1 MRPFMRYVIARY
13 VEYQR
18 EMAYRYFV
26 TDALYE
32 DSDRMRI
39 VPSMRYYER
48 INPREIDKRS
58 GDEIAED
65 VIRNAGLV
73 KR

>member
-1 MRPFMRYVIARY
+1 MARY

-18 EMAYRYFV
+18 EMAYRIFV

-32 DSDRMRI
+32 DADHMRI
-39 VPSMRYYER
+39 VPSARYYEK
-48 INPREIDKRS
+48 INPQEVDKRS

-65 VIRNAGLV
+65 VIKNAGLV

>member
-1 MRPFMRYVIARY
+1 MRYVISRY

-32 DSDRMRI
+32 SADHMRI
-39 VPSMRYYER
+39 IPKERYYDAIHHTQKVEQ
-48 INPREIDKRS
+48 RS
-58 GDEIAED
+58 GDEIARD
-65 VIRNAGLV
+65 IIKNAGLV
-73 KR
+73 VK

>member
-1 MRPFMRYVIARY
+1 MARY

-32 DSDRMRI
+32 SEDHMRI
-39 VPSMRYYER
+39 VPKQTY
-48 INPREIDKRS
+48 RESLKPHKVEKQRS
-58 GDEIAED
+58 GDEIARE
-65 VIRNAGLV
+65 VIKNAGLV
-73 KR
+73 VR

>member
-1 MRPFMRYVIARY
+1 MRYVIARY

-18 EMAYRYFV
+18 EMSYRYFV

-32 DSDRMRI
+32 DSDHMRI
-39 VPSMRYYER
+39 VPSARYYEK
-48 INPREIDKRS
+48 INLQKIDKRS

-73 KR
+73 VRK